1 VTYRG
6 DPAAKLELERL
17 TVLIRTAGQVIVGQ
31 LHVRPQ
37 ARLKDEMDLCGDAYL
52 AVTRARVY
60 APDARLL
67 YVSDFMLV
75 ARASIETIAPI
86 EDLRLADPEA
96 WALPSDRES

>member
-1 VTYRG
+1 MTYRG
-6 DPAAKLELERL
+6 DPAARVELEQQ
-17 TVLIRTAGQVIVGQ
+17 TVLIRTHEQVIVGQ

-37 ARLKDEMDLCGDAYL
+37 TRLKDEMDLCSDAYM

-67 YVSDFMLV
+67 YVADFLLV
-75 ARASIETIAPI
+75 ARARIETIAPI